1 MARSKTEKQEKLL
14 TEYRILRNRANTRLR
29 ALEKLAQNPEYE
41 NVLKYAYRV
50 AERDIKELGIGDVSK
65 VRFKT
70 PTNTNKLEAAIRRVE
85 KFLESQTSTKTNID
99 KVYSESA
106 KNLNAKFGTNFTW
119 QEMKIYLD
127 SINWDEK
134 KKEVGSDRLIA
145 AIRTLKSN
153 NITSEDIKAANE
165 KYKIIADD
173 DSVEADWIKT
183 LIEQGLNP
191 DMLFE
196 GTGENPLEGL
206 EDVFID

>member
-14 TEYRILRNRANTRLR
+14 NEYRVLRNRANTRLR

-50 AERDIKELGIGDVSK
+50 AERDIKELGIGDVTK

-85 KFLESQTSTKTNID
+85 KFLDSPTSTKTNID

-106 KNLNAKFGTNFTW
+106 KNLNVKFGTNFTW

-153 NITSEDIKAANE
+153 KITSEDIKAANE

-173 DSVEADWIKT
+173 DSVEADWTKT